1 MNLFLHK
8 GSQIVEARIVNNKGR
23 IVVEYNGVV
32 MGTIYICSYTKA
44 RELAAALITVADMAK
59 EKARKARGR
68 HAKL

>member
-8 GSQIVEARIVNNKGR
+8 GSQIVKIVNNRGR

-59 EKARKARGR
+59 EKARKARINR
-68 HAKL
+68 TKS